1 MSVQSMIRRQGTQ
14 VSIYRGTA
22 VTSADKNRTLGAP
35 WTLIAVAVWLNLQGL
50 GFDAAQK
57 VFGTQ
62 EVVEADG
69 FAFPDADLQRD
80 DRVVVTAG
88 PYLTLKLRV
97 VERKPHR
104 QGSASDHLE
113 VALQSTTETFP

>member
-1 MSVQSMIRRQGTQ
+1 MSLASMVRRQGSL
-14 VSIYRGTA
+14 VAIYRPTFARNSDGTA
-22 VTSADKNRTLGAP
+22 FVTSWAA
-35 WTLIAVAVWLNLQGL
+35 IASDVEVNLQGL
-50 GFDAAQK
+50 GYETAQK

-69 FAFPDADLQRD
+69 FALSGADLQRD
-80 DRVVVTAG
+80 DRLLVTRG
-88 PYLTLKLRV
+88 PFLNLKFRV
-97 VERKPHR
+97 VDLKRHR